1 MMSGVGAVAILA
13 GAAAMLVIASA
24 LFVLGLA
31 IQEIAKGFGMM
42 GELTT
47 QLTALVLIAPG
58 LIALAGV
65 FTLLGASMIPLAMGL
80 ALITPL
86 LPTLMILG
94 VFLPMIA
101 NALGLGGGESGGAGG
116 GSSSD
121 PLLEEIKGLRSDIQ
135 SQPIQIVID
144 DKVVSTMNKKNVRM
158 QGYRDQMK

>member
-1 MMSGVGAVAILA
+1 
-13 GAAAMLVIASA
+13 
-24 LFVLGLA
+24 
-31 IQEIAKGFGMM
+31 
-42 GELTT
+42 
-47 QLTALVLIAPG
+47 
-58 LIALAGV
+58 
-65 FTLLGASMIPLAMGL
+65 MIPLAIGL